1 MRVAVVCR
9 EERMIESIL
18 EKIDQGTIVR
28 SYGPTSALGNVLGF
42 VFGATPLL
50 GLRVIERGEIQ
61 EQRIQI
67 NRQSSP
73 ASLQLN
79 LKDIELR

>member
-1 MRVAVVCR
+1 MRVTVACR
-9 EERMIESIL
+9 KERMIESVL
-18 EKIDQGTIVR
+18 EKVDEGTIVR
-28 SYGPTSALGNVLGF
+28 SYYPTFACGNVLGF
-42 VFGATPLL
+42 VLGAAPLL

-67 NRQSSP
+67 NRQSFP